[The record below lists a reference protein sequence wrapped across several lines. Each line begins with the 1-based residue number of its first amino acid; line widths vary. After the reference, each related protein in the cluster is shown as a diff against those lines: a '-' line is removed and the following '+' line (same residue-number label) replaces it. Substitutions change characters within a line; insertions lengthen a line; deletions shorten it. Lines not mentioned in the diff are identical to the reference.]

1 MVRWLVEQITE
12 SKSVLANRQPG
23 EIDMNKLIAIAMVS
37 LPLLTHFSA
46 QADASEQLKVKLAE
60 IDNLK
65 ANFSQTV
72 TDINDKVIQTGE
84 GVFALAQPN
93 QFYWH
98 LTAPDESLIVADG
111 TDVWIYN
118 PFNEE
123 VSVMDVNQA
132 ISASPIALLV
142 HDDAKTWAQYQV
154 TNTEQCFAISPIDK
168 DAGVSEVE
176 VCFNDTTLTQMVLK
190 DQQGNT
196 SNFLLS
202 EQTTLD
208 KSENNLFK
216 FVVPEDVDIDDQR
229 LKSPN

>member
-1 MVRWLVEQITE
+1 MKR
-12 SKSVLANRQPG
+12 
-23 EIDMNKLIAIAMVS
+23 LIALAIAG
-37 LPLLTHFSA
+37 LPLLAHFPA
-46 QADASEQLKVKLAE
+46 QADASEQLKAKLTE

-84 GVFALAQPN
+84 GIFALAQPN

-118 PFNEE
+118 PFAEE

-142 HDDAKTWAQYQV
+142 HSDPDTWSQYQV
-154 TNTEQCFAISPIDK
+154 KSNGQCFEISPLDK
-168 DAGVSEVE
+168 DAGVAEVE
-176 VCFNDTTLTQMVLK
+176 VCFNDITLTKMVLR

-196 SNFLLS
+196 SNFTLS
-202 EQTTLD
+202 DQT
-208 KSENNLFK
+208 KVKESEGDLFK
-216 FVVPEDVDIDDQR
+216 FIVPEDVDIDDQR
-229 LKSPN
+229 LKSIN